1 MKGHGTNLN
10 IEQHVAQTIT
20 GMSASMTC
28 RPSGISKCLTCNSSH
43 MVFGNRVKSPLKQA
57 AISAISNWTIYKQ

>member
-1 MKGHGTNLN
+1 MKGHGTNLK

-28 RPSGISKCLTCNSSH
+28 RH
-43 MVFGNRVKSPLKQA
+43 QA
-57 AISAISNWTIYKQ
+57 SQNV